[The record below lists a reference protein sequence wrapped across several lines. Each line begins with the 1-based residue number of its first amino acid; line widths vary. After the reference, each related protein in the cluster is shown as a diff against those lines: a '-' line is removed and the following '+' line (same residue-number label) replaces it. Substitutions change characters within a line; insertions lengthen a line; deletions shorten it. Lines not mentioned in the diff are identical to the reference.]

1 MNTSIARTVGDTPQ
15 GGSVLGFYAPK
26 GTPRPPCV
34 ARGEG
39 IYLWDAYGRR

>member
-1 MNTSIARTVGDTPQ
+1 MNTSILRTVGDTPQ

-26 GTPRPPCV
+26 GTPRPPRV

-39 IYLWDAYGRR
+39 IYLWDADGRR